1 MALECRFDTNYL
13 QRNAAVMTQ
22 PVIQALGEG
31 ALILNTGPHATLECQ
46 QRLWAIAAQ
55 AAHWPHVYDVV
66 PGMNNL
72 TILFDPLA
80 ADPLRLAAQLRQA
93 WESAAAGRKAG
104 RKIDI
109 PVVYG
114 GDSGPDLEAVALH
127 TGLSSAEIIRR
138 HTAVE
143 YIVYF
148 IGFQPGFPYLGGLDP
163 LLATPRRDQP
173 RVAVPAGSV
182 GIGGSQTGI
191 YPAASPGGWQ
201 LIGHSALRL
210 FDPGAN
216 PPALLQPGDRV
227 RFVASEAA
235 P

>member
-1 MALECRFDTNYL
+1 
-13 QRNAAVMTQ
+13 MTQ
-22 PVIQALGEG
+22 PVIQALGES
-31 ALILNTGPHATLECQ
+31 ALILNAGSSATLENQ
-46 QRLWAIAAQ
+46 QRLWAIAAK
-55 AAHWPHVYDVV
+55 ASHWPHVRDVV

-80 ADPLRLAAQLRQA
+80 ADPQQLADKLQTTWDVISVNQ
-93 WESAAAGRKAG
+93 KVG

-114 GDSGPDLEAVALH
+114 GDSGPDLREVARH
-127 TGLSSAEIIRR
+127 TGLSPEEIVKR
-138 HTAVE
+138 HTAAD

-163 LLATPRRDQP
+163 QLATPRRSEP

-201 LIGHSALRL
+201 LIGRSKLRL
-210 FDPGAN
+210 FDPTED
-216 PPALLQPGDRV
+216 PPTLLQPGDHV
-227 RFVASEAA
+227 RFVASEVVL
-235 P
+235 

>member
-1 MALECRFDTNYL
+1 
-13 QRNAAVMTQ
+13 MTQ
-22 PVIQALGEG
+22 PVIQALGES
-31 ALILNTGPHATLECQ
+31 ALILNTGSSATLEYQ

-55 AAHWPHVYDVV
+55 AAQWPHVRDIV

-80 ADPLRLAAQLRQA
+80 ADPQQLEERLQEAWDTAAVSQ
-93 WESAAAGRKAG
+93 KTG

-114 GDSGPDLEAVALH
+114 GDSGPDLEEVARH
-127 TGLSSAEIIRR
+127 TGLAPAEIVKR
-138 HTAVE
+138 HTAAE

-163 LLATPRRDQP
+163 KLATPRRSEP
-173 RVAVPAGSV
+173 RVIVPAGSV

-201 LIGHSALRL
+201 LIGHSAVQL
-210 FDPGAN
+210 FDPNEN
-216 PPALLQPGDRV
+216 PPTLLQPGDRV
-227 RFVASEAA
+227 RFVASEVIL
-235 P
+235 

>member
-1 MALECRFDTNYL
+1 
-13 QRNAAVMTQ
+13 MTQ
-22 PVIQALGEG
+22 PVIQALGES
-31 ALILNTGPHATLECQ
+31 ALVLNNLGSSATLECQ

-55 AAHWPHVYDVV
+55 AAHWPHVRDVV

-80 ADPLRLAAQLRQA
+80 ADPQQLTDKLQSA
-93 WESAAAGRKAG
+93 WETAAISQKAM

-114 GDSGPDLEAVALH
+114 GDSGPDLAEVARH
-127 TGLSSAEIIRR
+127 TGLSPAEIVKR
-138 HTAVE
+138 HTAAE

-163 LLATPRRDQP
+163 KLATPRRSEP
-173 RVAVPAGSV
+173 RIVVPAGSV

-191 YPAASPGGWQ
+191 YPSASPGGWQ
-201 LIGHSALRL
+201 LIGHTGLQL
-210 FDPGAN
+210 FDPSKN
-216 PPALLQPGDRV
+216 PPTLLQPGDRV
-227 RFVASEAA
+227 RFVASEVIL
-235 P
+235 

>member
-1 MALECRFDTNYL
+1 
-13 QRNAAVMTQ
+13 MTQ
-22 PVIQALGEG
+22 PVIQALGES
-31 ALILNTGPHATLECQ
+31 ALILNTGSSATLEYQ

-55 AAHWPHVYDVV
+55 AAQWPHVRDIV

-80 ADPLRLAAQLRQA
+80 ADPQQLEERLLEAWDTAAVSQ
-93 WESAAAGRKAG
+93 KIG

-114 GDSGPDLEAVALH
+114 GDSGPDLEEVARH
-127 TGLSSAEIIRR
+127 TGLAPAEIVKR
-138 HTAVE
+138 HTAAE

-163 LLATPRRDQP
+163 KLATPRRSEP
-173 RVAVPAGSV
+173 RVIVPAGSV

-201 LIGHSALRL
+201 LIGHSAVQL
-210 FDPGAN
+210 FDPNEN
-216 PPALLQPGDRV
+216 PPTLLQPGDRV
-227 RFVASEAA
+227 RFVASEVIL
-235 P
+235 

>member
-1 MALECRFDTNYL
+1 
-13 QRNAAVMTQ
+13 MTQ
-22 PVIQALGEG
+22 PVIQALGEN
-31 ALILNTGPHATLECQ
+31 ALILNTGANATLECQ
-46 QRLWAIAAQ
+46 QRLWAIAAK
-55 AAHWPHVYDVV
+55 AAHWPHVRDVV

-80 ADPLRLAAQLRQA
+80 SDGQQLAEKLQAAWDADSISQ
-93 WESAAAGRKAG
+93 KAG

-109 PVVYG
+109 PVAYG
-114 GDSGPDLEAVALH
+114 GDNGPDLEQVARH
-127 TGLSSAEIIRR
+127 TGLSAAEIVKR
-138 HTAVE
+138 HSAAE

-163 LLATPRRDQP
+163 KLATPRRDEP
-173 RVAVPAGSV
+173 RLLVPAGSV

-201 LIGHSALRL
+201 LIGRSELQL

-216 PPALLQPGDRV
+216 PPTLLQPGDRV
-227 RFVASEAA
+227 RFVASEVIA
-235 P
+235 

>member
-1 MALECRFDTNYL
+1 
-13 QRNAAVMTQ
+13 MTQ
-22 PVIQALGEG
+22 PVIQALGEN
-31 ALILNTGPHATLECQ
+31 ALILNTGASATLECQ
-46 QRLWAIAAQ
+46 QRLWAIAAK
-55 AAHWPHVYDVV
+55 AAHWPHVRDVV

-80 ADPLRLAAQLRQA
+80 SDGRQLAEKLQAAWDADSISQ
-93 WESAAAGRKAG
+93 KTG

-114 GDSGPDLEAVALH
+114 GDSGPDLEQVARH
-127 TGLSSAEIIRR
+127 TGLSPAEIVKR
-138 HTAVE
+138 HTAAE

-163 LLATPRRDQP
+163 KLATPRRSEP
-173 RVAVPAGSV
+173 RLIVPAGSV

-201 LIGHSALRL
+201 LIGRSELQL
-210 FDPGAN
+210 FDPGAS
-216 PPALLQPGDRV
+216 PPTLLQPGDRV
-227 RFVASEAA
+227 RFVASEVIA
-235 P
+235 

>member
-1 MALECRFDTNYL
+1 
-13 QRNAAVMTQ
+13 MTQ
-22 PVIQALGEG
+22 PVIQALGEN
-31 ALILNTGPHATLECQ
+31 ALILNTGASATLECQ
-46 QRLWAIAAQ
+46 QRLWAIAAK
-55 AAHWPHVYDVV
+55 AAHWPHVRDVV

-80 ADPLRLAAQLRQA
+80 SDGRQLAEKLQAAWDADSISQ
-93 WESAAAGRKAG
+93 KAG

-109 PVVYG
+109 PVAYG
-114 GDSGPDLEAVALH
+114 GDNGPDLEQVARH
-127 TGLSSAEIIRR
+127 TGLSPAEIVKR
-138 HTAVE
+138 HTAAE

-163 LLATPRRDQP
+163 KLATPRRSEP
-173 RVAVPAGSV
+173 RLLVPAGSV

-201 LIGHSALRL
+201 LIGRSELQL

-216 PPALLQPGDRV
+216 PPTLLQPGDRV
-227 RFVASEAA
+227 RFVASEVAA
-235 P
+235 

>member
-1 MALECRFDTNYL
+1 
-13 QRNAAVMTQ
+13 MTQ
-22 PVIQALGEG
+22 AVIQALGES
-31 ALILNTGPHATLECQ
+31 ALILNTGASVTLECQ
-46 QRLWAIAAQ
+46 QRLWAIAAK
-55 AAHWPHVYDVV
+55 AWHWPHVRDVV

-72 TILFDPLA
+72 TILFDPLT
-80 ADPLRLAAQLRQA
+80 ADAQQLADKLQSA
-93 WESAAAGRKAG
+93 WDSASISQKAG

-109 PVVYG
+109 PVTYG
-114 GDSGPDLEAVALH
+114 GDNGPDLEEVARH
-127 TGLSSAEIIRR
+127 TGLSPAEVVKR
-138 HTAVE
+138 HTAAE

-163 LLATPRRDQP
+163 QLATPRRSEP
-173 RVAVPAGSV
+173 RLVVPAGSV

-216 PPALLQPGDRV
+216 PPTLLQPGDRV
-227 RFVASEAA
+227 RFVASEVIA
-235 P
+235 